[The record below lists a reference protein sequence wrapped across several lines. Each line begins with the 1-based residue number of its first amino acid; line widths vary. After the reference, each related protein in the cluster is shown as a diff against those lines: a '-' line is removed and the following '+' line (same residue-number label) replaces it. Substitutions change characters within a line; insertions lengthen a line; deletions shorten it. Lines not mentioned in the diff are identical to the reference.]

1 MLSVITRSL
10 PIILAGSLGYA
21 ASLHGDAYIF
31 DVGGVLAS
39 QKKLK
44 SFRALGI
51 INVLQY
57 FATVRRGPSAIK
69 DTFFETL
76 NRVAKEHKISN
87 RPGKTIAKDYNGKP
101 VPLLMNLWLKGKIP
115 CKTLRTIIFESI
127 DKHPEWFNYEIE
139 KRLIRNLVEMV
150 FTPKKFVETFELNK
164 EIVTLAK
171 QYKKQG
177 HQIYILSNWDAES
190 FELLKQKNP
199 AFFALFD
206 GIITSGETGQ
216 VKPGKKIFKTLLKK
230 YNLKPRN
237 CFFIDDQKENVAI
250 ARKLKICGILC
261 KSHYSLPWFEKK
273 PDLKYVLQEIKRAQ
287 HAKNTAASAVR
298 FI

>member
-21 ASLHGDAYIF
+21 TSLHGDAFIF
-31 DVGGVLAS
+31 DIGDVLAS
-39 QKKLK
+39 QNKITQ
-44 SFRALGI
+44 FRSLGI

-57 FATVRRGPSAIK
+57 FVTVRRGPSAIK

-76 NRVAKEHKISN
+76 NRVAKEHKINN
-87 RPGKTIAKDYNGKP
+87 RPGKTIAKDYSGRQ
-101 VPLLMNLWLKGKIP
+101 VPLLMNLWLKGKIT
-115 CKTLRTIIFESI
+115 CKTLRTMIFESI
-127 DKHPEWFNYEIE
+127 DKHPEWFDYEIE

-150 FTPKKFVETFELNK
+150 FTPEKFVETFELNK

-171 QYKKQG
+171 QYKNQG

-206 GIITSGETGQ
+206 GIIISGETGQ

-230 YNLKPRN
+230 YNLKPCN

-261 KSHYSLPWFEKK
+261 KSNHSLPWFERK
-273 PDLKYVLQEIKRAQ
+273 PDLKYVLQEITRAQ
-287 HAKNTAASAVR
+287 HAKNTVAAAIR
-298 FI
+298 FV